1 MKTEFKTFSETLQKI
16 AVQETKIELL
26 MKWYD
31 ELRRARG
38 GFRSRVEATLM
49 ANTSADALQPSS
61 DRLPDPNRGRTLL
74 PDLIVLIS

>member
-31 ELRRARG
+31 ELRHGRRLCPRAVAREC
-38 GFRSRVEATLM
+38 RR
-49 ANTSADALQPSS
+49 
-61 DRLPDPNRGRTLL
+61 R
-74 PDLIVLIS
+74 I